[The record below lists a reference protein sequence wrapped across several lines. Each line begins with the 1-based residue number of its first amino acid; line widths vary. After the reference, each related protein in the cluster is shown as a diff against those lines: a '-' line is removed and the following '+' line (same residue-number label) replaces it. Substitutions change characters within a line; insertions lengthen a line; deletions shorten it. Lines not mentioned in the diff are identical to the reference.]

1 VASRLKLQEELVVVL
16 GSNNVDFQPPSSHI
30 MKYPCI
36 IYNVL
41 ECDSK
46 YANNKMYANTKR
58 YQVTLISEDPDLD
71 VFDKIIDNF
80 PMCKFDR
87 HFVSANLNHEVFDI
101 YY

>member
-1 VASRLKLQEELVVVL
+1 
-16 GSNNVDFQPPSSHI
+16 
-30 MKYPCI
+30 
-36 IYNVL
+36 
-41 ECDSK
+41 
-46 YANNKMYANTKR
+46 MYANTKR